1 MNEKRKMQD
10 TSKKPETMKGG
21 EKEMKKLIV
30 ISMLMACVSSVFAVG
45 GILADG
51 QGTNQSYGV
60 LNMRDQAILNAD
72 GAGITNLTAG
82 NITPAGTLPQLDG
95 SALTALDAGNITA
108 ATVLTAVDGNAV
120 TNINAANIDAGS
132 TASAFDGSAITA
144 LDAGNITAGTVLTAV
159 DGGAVTNIDA
169 ANIAAGGTLPQLDG
183 SAVTALDAANITVGS
198 VASAFDGS
206 AITNLT
212 PAALTNA
219 LTDGNGIAS
228 LSFDGSVATSIVV
241 EADGTTIEVGA
252 SGIKVGDGQI
262 GITQLDTTATDA
274 RYIGTNATE
283 QTKAGALTI
292 EGVFTA
298 SDNVVLAPSGLQTL
312 ATDANVSDDAAI
324 TKVAG
329 DGGAVTVGMDDGA
342 TEGQL
347 LTIRGTSDANTVQ
360 LTNSAVVPNFM
371 LGDGDLISFTW
382 TGSVWLEQYRR
393 DN

>member
-30 ISMLMACVSSVFAVG
+30 ISMLMACVGSAFAVG

-51 QGTNQSYGV
+51 QGTNQAYGV

-72 GAGITNLTAG
+72 GQGITNIPAAG
-82 NITPAGTLPQLDG
+82 VVG
-95 SALTALDAGNITA
+95 TALVTAAIGDTVQAHDAGLDTLALDNGVNLTNIPAAGVTGTALVTA
-108 ATVLTAVDGNAV
+108 AIGDTVQAYSVNLDKL
-120 TNINAANIDAGS
+120 
-132 TASAFDGSAITA
+132 A
-144 LDAGNITAGTVLTAV
+144 LN
-159 DGGAVTNIDA
+159 DGGS
-169 ANIAAGGTLPQLDG
+169 L
-183 SAVTALDAANITVGS
+183 
-198 VASAFDGS
+198 
-206 AITNLT
+206 TNLT
-212 PAALTNA
+212 PAALTNSIV
-219 LTDGNGIAS
+219 DGNGIVDFT
-228 LSFDGSVATSIVV
+228 FDGSAGATVVV
-241 EADGTTIEVGA
+241 ETDGATIEVGA

-262 GITQLDTTATDA
+262 GIIQLDTTATDA
-274 RYIGTNATE
+274 RYIGTNATG

-298 SDNVVLAPSGLQTL
+298 SDNVVLVPSSVQTL
-312 ATDANVSDDAAI
+312 ATDANVADDAAI

-347 LTIRGTSDANTVQ
+347 LTICGTSDANTVQ
-360 LTNSAVVPNFM
+360 LTNAAVVPNFM

-382 TGSVWLEQYRR
+382 TGSAWLEQYRR

>member
-30 ISMLMACVSSVFAVG
+30 ISMLMACVGSAFAVG

-51 QGTNQSYGV
+51 QGTNQAYGV

-72 GAGITNLTAG
+72 GQGITNIPAAG
-82 NITPAGTLPQLDG
+82 VVG
-95 SALTALDAGNITA
+95 TALVTA
-108 ATVLTAVDGNAV
+108 AIGDTVQAYSVNLDKL
-120 TNINAANIDAGS
+120 
-132 TASAFDGSAITA
+132 A
-144 LDAGNITAGTVLTAV
+144 LN
-159 DGGAVTNIDA
+159 DGGS
-169 ANIAAGGTLPQLDG
+169 L
-183 SAVTALDAANITVGS
+183 
-198 VASAFDGS
+198 
-206 AITNLT
+206 TNLT
-212 PAALTNA
+212 PAALTNSIV
-219 LTDGNGIAS
+219 DGNGIVDFT
-228 LSFDGSVATSIVV
+228 FDGSAGATVVV

-252 SGIKVGDGQI
+252 GGIKVGDGQI

-298 SDNVVLAPSGLQTL
+298 SDNVVLVPSSVQTL
-312 ATDANVSDDAAI
+312 ATDANVADDAAI

-382 TGSVWLEQYRR
+382 TGSAWLEQYRR